1 VQLGDAS
8 WQVRTRNRAPPRCGA
23 KSVERDCCLRLR
35 AREGLIV
42 LFKQPPLVLRLFHL
56 MITVVRV
63 TTSTEIRPG
72 TVRERELALVER
84 ALARTG
90 GSVERGAQLVDA
102 AGSPVDL
109 PDEIA
114 DALMAIVHQLQAGN
128 GVSVVPMHAELT
140 TVEAA
145 EMLNVSRPHL
155 IKQLHLGALPFR
167 MVGTHRRVRLVDL
180 LAYRDAQDASSREA
194 LDELTR
200 QAEDLG
206 LYD

>member
-1 VQLGDAS
+1 MRKPTSSNSPTWSRLATSDA
-8 WQVRTRNRAPPRCGA
+8 PR
-23 KSVERDCCLRLR
+23 L
-35 AREGLIV
+35 
-42 LFKQPPLVLRLFHL
+42 LVLRLFHL
-56 MITVVRV
+56 VTTVAGV

-72 TVRERELALVER
+72 TVRERELALIER

-90 GSVERGAQLVDA
+90 DSVERGAQLVDA
-102 AGSPVDL
+102 AGRPVDL
-109 PDEIA
+109 PGEIA